1 MTGSHDSANTRPIS
15 VAELLA
21 KNGTIGAPVP
31 NRRRRRRG
39 NSDAVTVAELTGEI
53 PIIDDDIEPEATGE
67 STPEP
72 HAQRANGSARLDEL
86 VSDEADEK
94 PRFWSE
100 PEPRWPQSPPP
111 RPRESRPE
119 SRESRPERSPYPLP
133 SRNNVPVAQVGS
145 GEDQ

>member
-1 MTGSHDSANTRPIS
+1 MTGPHDNTRPIS

-39 NSDAVTVAELTGEI
+39 NSHAVTVAELTGEI
-53 PIIDDDIEPEATGE
+53 PIIDDDIEPQATGE

-72 HAQRANGSARLDEL
+72 HSQRANGSARLDEL
-86 VSDEADEK
+86 VFDETDEN

-100 PEPRWPQSPPP
+100 PEPRWPQSPP
-111 RPRESRPE
+111 
-119 SRESRPERSPYPLP
+119 
-133 SRNNVPVAQVGS
+133 
-145 GEDQ
+145 